1 MYNDKA
7 MTKQRIFFFLVTLII
22 VSVVATMVSFY
33 ARGWRFDTKNNE
45 FSPNGL
51 LVIKSAPDGAQI
63 LVNGKLET
71 ATDATISLQPGTYDV
86 QIQKESYLAWNKR
99 LVIEEEVVTEATAH
113 LFKSVPSLSA
123 VSFSSC
129 TNPTPSYDM
138 TKIAYVVLPDQNGNG
153 VETSGLW
160 IMEMLNLPLGF
171 ARDPKRITD
180 GNLTGAVLEWSPNG
194 REILLTT
201 NTGSF
206 LLDASK
212 FTPQSQR
219 TNITIGKEKVLT
231 EWQTEAD
238 KKLKAQITKLPDE
251 LESLVKRKMKAIVF
265 SPDEDMVVYTASES
279 AKIPDDLIKQLPGAS
294 TQKQE
299 RDIKSN
305 HTYVYDIKEDR
316 NFLIDTN
323 AGDLIIEGGY
333 QTPAVRRLS
342 WFITSRHLVL
352 AENDKITILDYDGTN
367 RQTVYA
373 GSYLTPHAF
382 PTLSLDR
389 LIILTNLGA
398 TSTPANLYSLSI
410 K

>member
-1 MYNDKA
+1 
-7 MTKQRIFFFLVTLII
+7 QRIFFFLVTLI
-22 VSVVATMVSFY
+22 VVGVVATIVSFY
-33 ARGWRFDTKNNE
+33 ARGWRFDSENNE

-63 LVNGKLET
+63 FINGKLET
-71 ATDATISLQPGTYDV
+71 ATDATISLQPRTYDI
-86 QIQKESYLAWNKR
+86 QIQKEGYLAWNKR
-99 LVIEEEVVTEATAH
+99 LVIEKEIVTEATAH

-123 VSFSSC
+123 VTFSSS
-129 TNPTPSYDM
+129 TNPTPSHDM

-153 VETSGLW
+153 LETQGLW
-160 IMEMLNLPLGF
+160 VMEMLNLPLGF

-180 GNLTGAVLEWSPNG
+180 GNMTGASLEWSPNG
-194 REILLTT
+194 QEIMLTT

-206 LLDASK
+206 LLDTSK
-212 FTPQSQR
+212 FTAQAQR
-219 TNITIGKEKVLT
+219 TNITTGKEKVLA
-231 EWQTEAD
+231 EWKIELD
-238 KKLKAQITKLPDE
+238 KKLKAQIAKLPDE
-251 LESLVKRKMKAIVF
+251 LESLIERKVSAIVF
-265 SPDEDMVVYTASES
+265 SPDEDMIVYTASGS
-279 AKIPDDLIKQLPGAS
+279 AKIPDDLVKQLPGAS
-294 TQKQE
+294 TQKEE
-299 RDIKSN
+299 RDIKDN

-316 NFLIDTN
+316 NFLIDEN
-323 AGDLIIEGGY
+323 ATDLIIEGGY
-333 QTPAVRRLS
+333 QTSATRRLS

-352 AENDKITILDYDGTN
+352 AEKDKVTILDYDTTN

-389 LIILTNLGA
+389 LIILTSLGA